1 MGSTPNELDLQLK
14 TQRRTVDFDTYDIH
28 VQQLIQMVKG
38 SQIKVS
44 PAYQRQFRW
53 DDKRCS
59 QFIESMMLGI
69 PVPSLFMATN
79 SDSTWEVVDGV
90 QRLSTLVKFCGDEET
105 RKKYKL
111 DGPLVLT
118 ELNKL
123 SKYNGLSFDGLPE
136 NLQLHFWTRPAKVIT
151 LNDKSDLVVR
161 YDLFERL
168 NTGGVVLSPQ
178 EIRDCV
184 FQGSFATQLEK
195 WSNEPNFRLVLKLTA
210 TQQKDATAEECV
222 LRFFAFLH
230 GYKKFEHSVVDF
242 LNDYMEEASKHF
254 DYVEGGGVFLK
265 TFKELARAF
274 PKGIRRIGKKKGTT
288 SLILFEGIA
297 VGAALALQTSN
308 RLSIAGRDI
317 WMGSP
322 ELRKFT
328 TGATNDRTAVA
339 GRVEFCRDRFLGK
352 PYVPKPST

>member
-1 MGSTPNELDLQLK
+1 MISTPSELDLQLK

-53 DDKRCS
+53 DDERCS

-90 QRLSTLVKFCGDEET
+90 QRLSTLVKFCGDEEI
-105 RKKYKL
+105 RKKYGL
-111 DGPLVLT
+111 NGPLVLT
-118 ELNKL
+118 ELKKL
-123 SKYNGLSFDGLPE
+123 SKYNGFAFDGLPE

-168 NTGGVVLSPQ
+168 NTGGVVLTPQ

-184 FQGSFATQLEK
+184 FQGPFATQLEK
-195 WSNEPNFRLVLKLTA
+195 WSNNANFRSVLKLA
-210 TQQKDATAEECV
+210 TSQQKDATAEECV

-230 GYKKFEHSVVDF
+230 GYKNFEHSVITF
-242 LNDYMEEASKHF
+242 LNDYMEKASKQF
-254 DYVEGGGVFLK
+254 DYVEGEAIFLK
-265 TFKELARAF
+265 TFKELARVF

-288 SLILFEGIA
+288 SLILYEGVA
-297 VGAALALQTSN
+297 VGAALALQTAN
-308 RLSIAGRDI
+308 RLSIAGRDE

>member
-1 MGSTPNELDLQLK
+1 
-14 TQRRTVDFDTYDIH
+14 VDFDTYDIH
-28 VQQLIQMVKG
+28 VQQLMQMVKG
-38 SQIKVS
+38 KQIKVS

-79 SDSTWEVVDGV
+79 ADSTWEVVDGV
-90 QRLSTLVKFCGDEET
+90 QRLSTLVKFCGDVET
-105 RKKYKL
+105 RERYGL
-111 DGPLVLT
+111 NGPLVLT
-118 ELNKL
+118 ELKKL
-123 SKYNGLSFDGLPE
+123 TSYNGLAFDALPE
-136 NLQLHFWTRPAKVIT
+136 NLRLHFWTRPAKVIT

-168 NTGGVVLSPQ
+168 NTGGVVLTPQ

-184 FQGSFATQLEK
+184 FQGSFASQLET
-195 WSNEPNFRLVLKLTA
+195 WARDPNFRAVLKLTTA
-210 TQQKDATAEECV
+210 QQKDATGEECV
-222 LRFFAFLH
+222 LRFFAFLS
-230 GYKKFEHSVVDF
+230 GYKKFEHSVIDF
-242 LNDYMEEASKHF
+242 LNDYMEKASKDF
-254 DYVEGGGVFLK
+254 NYTDGTAIFLK
-265 TFKELARAF
+265 TFKELARVF
-274 PKGIRRIGKKKGTT
+274 PHGIRRPGKRTGTT

-297 VGAALALQTSN
+297 VGAALALQKTN
-308 RLSIAGRDI
+308 RLNATGSHV
-317 WMGSP
+317 WMGSA

-352 PYVPKPST
+352 PYVPKRSWSALLQ